1 MIWTKT
7 FCSCCLKCSLTSS
20 LLTHCAVYQMS
31 HGIQALGLLLSKLSH
46 LLGLGCLQIG
56 IHVLQI
62 PLEGL
67 AVQFLLQCQA
77 IVDAKDER

>member
-1 MIWTKT
+1 MIWAKT
-7 FCSCCLKCSLTSS
+7 FYRCCFKFSS
-20 LLTHCAVYQMS
+20 TLLTHCAVYQMS
-31 HGIQALGLLLSKLSH
+31 HGIQAFGLLLSELSH

-56 IHVLQI
+56 IDVLQI
-62 PLEGL
+62 PLKRL